1 MRVAADQVTASG
13 SATSSSRDGAAGAV
27 DDPVRAG
34 GHEEP
39 AGRVGD
45 VAGRGVAGWVEHL
58 FGEAGVDLG
67 QRLIDHLALGEHEV
81 RRAGDAVESLDR
93 RRRGV
98 DPVGPAGDHRPAVAR
113 DVDRA
118 NVGVPGA
125 VREAP
130 GDRRQ
135 IRSRRNQSR
144 AVGRA
149 GERGEIVAVEGDA
162 RESVAGGAPGDRDR
176 RVGVRLAVTVRGR
189 GQGARRARSAGVD
202 PVGTG
207 VHCGRAVA
215 GGIAGP
221 HVEVPVRAVGR
232 GRAGEGRSRLLGRGI
247 RHRRGSLIEGDRV
260 ARDAVGVDRTREG
273 EIDVDVARPGRE
285 GMARR
290 SDREAGGPGGV
301 DRVGTA
307 RRDGGSGSPPRRP
320 RRRART
326 RCRRRGSP
334 SCPRGWRSSCPGRR
348 TPAVSPSL

>member
-1 MRVAADQVTASG
+1 MRS
-13 SATSSSRDGAAGAV
+13 
-27 DDPVRAG
+27 
-34 GHEEP
+34 
-39 AGRVGD
+39 
-45 VAGRGVAGWVEHL
+45 W
-58 FGEAGVDLG
+58 
-67 QRLIDHLALGEHEV
+67 
-81 RRAGDAVESLDR
+81 
-93 RRRGV
+93 
-98 DPVGPAGDHRPAVAR
+98 
-113 DVDRA
+113 
-118 NVGVPGA
+118 
-125 VREAP
+125 
-130 GDRRQ
+130 
-135 IRSRRNQSR
+135 SRRSQSR

-162 RESVAGGAPGDRDR
+162 RESVAGGAPGNRDR

-290 SDREAGGPGGV
+290 SDREAGRPGGV
-301 DRVGTA
+301 DGVGTA
-307 RRDGGSGSPPRRP
+307 RRDEALVPRPVDRADAQIP
-320 RRRART
+320 VPLAQYRRAR
-326 RCRRRGSP
+326 
-334 SCPRGWRSSCPGRR
+334 RSPGRISSQGR
-348 TPAVSPSL
+348 AGRRHGAAPEVEAIAGDRRPGPGARWAPLDVDRRVVRRSPVVRR